1 MISTNIEM
9 RKKKKMKLK
18 TLSIA
23 SLLTMIICFIPLV
36 YSVDWTLPYNDL
48 SSGYRVTTDPH
59 GEDIMLGDP
68 ITAWAGT
75 TNPAINRVVFRWNPP
90 EGSPD
95 VVDGTPQ
102 GFVDVPGVGI
112 VYQWSSTK
120 NLDVMG
126 DWGVQGLFY
135 NDDVTEPGQG
145 PIAEDPGPTS
155 IRARSAFVIS
165 EVAIGSIMAVAAMFT
180 ALGLFAY
187 KKKHTPTKQ

>member
-1 MISTNIEM
+1 M
-9 RKKKKMKLK
+9 RNEKKLKVK
-18 TLSIA
+18 TLSIVA
-23 SLLTMIICFIPLV
+23 LLSMIICIIPLA
-36 YSVDWTLPYNDL
+36 YAVDWTLPYNSL

-59 GEDIMLGDP
+59 GEDIMLGEP
-68 ITAWAGT
+68 VTAWAGT
-75 TNPAINRVVFRWNPP
+75 TNMDIDRVVFRWNPP
-90 EGSPD
+90 VGSPI
-95 VVDGTPQ
+95 VVDGTYEGP
-102 GFVDVPGVGI
+102 VDVPGVGT
-112 VYQWSSTK
+112 VKQWSNTQ

-155 IRARSAFVIS
+155 IRARSAFVIP

-187 KKKHTPTKQ
+187 KKKHTPKQ